1 MKHYLHFS
9 IVVLLFSLSLP
20 AHSTEAPR
28 LIVEG
33 PPALSST
40 TDRLQ
45 QFDISRIQ
53 SIMNLVGINH
63 LREPIRVIVAPE
75 QSEWAR
81 QVPMWVSGYAI
92 SQQHLIVIL
101 PERVVGYP
109 YDSLES
115 LFAHEIA
122 HIVIGQA
129 AGGQSVPRWFD
140 EGLAMVA
147 AQSWDI
153 EDRARLAWAMVMEEP
168 TTLSNLDQHF
178 HQDRASAQRA
188 YVLSHALVRYGIQQ
202 FGDEWPQQLLASLKQ
217 GVSFHD
223 AFLRT
228 SAQSLKHVQIDFW
241 DAQTLWRNW
250 IPIFTSSVALWLGI
264 LGLALYVFKKQRQ
277 RAEALQQEWKEEEH

>member
-1 MKHYLHFS
+1 MKHHFHFYT
-9 IVVLLFSLSLP
+9 VVLLFSLSLP

-33 PPALSST
+33 PPALSSIT
-40 TDRLQ
+40 VRLQ
-45 QFDISRIQ
+45 QFDTSRIQ

-75 QSEWAR
+75 QSDWA
-81 QVPMWVSGYAI
+81 QPVPTWVSGYAI
-92 SQQHLIVIL
+92 SQQHLIVVL

-147 AQSWDI
+147 AHSWDI
-153 EDRARLAWAMVMEEP
+153 EDRARLAWAIMMGNP
-168 TTLSNLDQHF
+168 TTLNDLEQHF
-178 HQDRASAQRA
+178 HQDRASAHEA
-188 YVLSHALVRYGIQQ
+188 YVLSHAFVRYGIQQ
-202 FGDEWPQQLLASLKQ
+202 FGDAWPKQLLASLKH
-217 GVSFHD
+217 GASFQE
-223 AFLRT
+223 AFVRT
-228 SAQSLKHVQIDFW
+228 TAQSLEHAQADFW
-241 DAQTLWRNW
+241 DEQSLWTNW
-250 IPIFTSSVALWLGI
+250 IPVFTSSVALWLGI
-264 LGLALYVFKKQRQ
+264 LGLAFYVFKKQRQ